1 MSADEP
7 RTLTE
12 LSDYIQSLVAFEEDG
27 GSGYEK
33 SADAMWKAA
42 AAAFNLV
49 AREVGATG
57 FQASWAA
64 LKFYG
69 EVMHVECPFMIVRL
83 EDALFPQYDIP
94 GRVRGWMDE
103 SGEWVR
109 EKAAEKLAAYEADP
123 VHDWT
128 DDEGVEHHTPTA
140 SPHVVEHWR
149 ALAGE
154 GAAS

>member
-1 MSADEP
+1 MSIEDP

-12 LSDYIQSLVAFEEDG
+12 LSDYIQSLVGEEG
-27 GSGYEK
+27 EGWRGYEA

-42 AAAFNLV
+42 LAAFNLV
-49 AREVGATG
+49 SREVGATG

-69 EVMHVECPFMIVRL
+69 EAMHVDCPFMVVRV

-94 GRVRGWMDE
+94 GKVQGFIDE
-103 SGEWVR
+103 SETWLR
-109 EKAAEKLAAYEADP
+109 EQAAEKLAAFEADP
-123 VHDWT
+123 VHHWT
-128 DDEGVEHHTPTA
+128 DDDGVEHDTPTA
-140 SPHVVEHWR
+140 HPRVVEHWR
-149 ALAGE
+149 RIL